1 MNDCASRI
9 GPSPVLA
16 IALAIA
22 FFPALLVSG
31 PRVSVAAPNAKAC
44 VILLHGM
51 ARTAGSMKKMQ
62 RSLEQHGYF
71 VANVDYPSRH
81 HEIEVLAP
89 MAVRNGLSEC
99 SRKAD
104 FQSVHFVTHSLGG
117 ILVRYFLEENEID
130 NLGRVVMLGPPNQGS
145 HAADAMR
152 GVPGFG
158 FINGPAA
165 LQLGKGPESVPLQL
179 GEPAFEL
186 GVIAGDRTID
196 PITSAVLDN
205 PNDGR
210 VTVED
215 TKLKGMQDFRLVG
228 ASHAFIMKKKDVI
241 DLVLSFLEFGDF
253 DHAENAE

>member
-1 MNDCASRI
+1 MNDRLFRAWQSL
-9 GPSPVLA
+9 SPMLVFAIVL
-16 IALAIA
+16 LM
-22 FFPALLVSG
+22 G
-31 PRVSVAAPNAKAC
+31 VARQSTAAAERSAC

-51 ARTAGSMKKMQ
+51 ARTAGSMNKMQ
-62 RSLEQHGYF
+62 NSLQQRGYF

-81 HEIEVLAP
+81 HEIDVLAP
-89 MAVRNGLSEC
+89 LAVKNGLSAC
-99 SRKAD
+99 NQQASFD
-104 FQSVHFVTHSLGG
+104 TIHFVTHSLGG
-117 ILVRYFLEENEID
+117 ILVRYYLETNEIE

-179 GEPAFEL
+179 GRPNFEL
-186 GVIAGDRTID
+186 GVIAGNRTVD
-196 PITSAVLDN
+196 PITSAILDK

-215 TKLKGMQDFRLVG
+215 TKLDGMQDFRLVS

-241 DLVLSFLEFGDF
+241 DLVLSFLEFGNF
-253 DHAENAE
+253 EHVENNQ